1 LFKEV
6 FILESDLIMIIVLIF
21 RLESCKSREGANL
34 EYLKNVTLSY
44 FLTADDKIRKHM
56 VNAIAAVLKFT
67 DSETEK
73 AIKSLSQSK

>member
-1 LFKEV
+1 MNLKKKG
-6 FILESDLIMIIVLIF
+6 IIIAIVIFFF

-56 VNAIAAVLKFT
+56 VNAIAAVLKFS
-67 DSETEK
+67 DNETEK

>member
-1 LFKEV
+1 LRRINF
-6 FILESDLIMIIVLIF
+6 FFFLF

-56 VNAIAAVLKFT
+56 VNAIAAVLKFS

-73 AIKSLSQSK
+73 AIKSLSQGK